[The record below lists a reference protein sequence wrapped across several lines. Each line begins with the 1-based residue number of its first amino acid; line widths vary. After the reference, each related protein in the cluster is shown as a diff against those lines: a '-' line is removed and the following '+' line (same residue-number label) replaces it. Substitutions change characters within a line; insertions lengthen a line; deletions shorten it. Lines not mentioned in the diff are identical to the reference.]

1 MSEDESGTTTIR
13 VSFPTKISLEG
24 LKEEFFTKSTS
35 FDNLLF
41 ELADFYRANKKTIN
55 EKIQALDDGLN
66 SLKQELIS
74 AMKVQGKNES
84 LIVELGG
91 KLGNLEK
98 RVEKLEENHG
108 YKVTKK

>member
-1 MSEDESGTTTIR
+1 MSEDESATTTIR
-13 VSFPTKISLEG
+13 VSLPTKISLEA
-24 LKEEFFTKSTS
+24 LKEEYFTKSTS

-74 AMKVQGKNES
+74 AMKAQGKNES
-84 LIVELGG
+84 LIVGLGG
-91 KLGNLEK
+91 RLDTLEK
-98 RVEKLEENHG
+98 RVKELED
-108 YKVTKK
+108 KK